1 MQDATTS
8 CCQSE
13 AQTLYRPWLQAN
25 DATGNSTEPQSRND
39 RNLHTIAQLASLRL
53 GTQRAII
60 FLIDDGSQHILSEA
74 TQNLPP
80 SYDSSSTQHE
90 LLLSA
95 ISLLLSGQHVP
106 AELTP
111 HTESND
117 PPKPDHFIST
127 DCRSDDR
134 FKDHEIVKKE
144 GGVRFAAGVPL
155 LSRHNCTIG
164 ALVVLDKSPR
174 DRVEDKDFLEL
185 KDYAQCIVR
194 HLELVRSSV
203 EHSRETKVLRG
214 IAGCFANQ
222 YQFPPCE
229 EKSEESINAR
239 CDINEQDPSNL
250 ELEAEGLSNLGN
262 LPDSIEMSLQATFN
276 EAVEVLRDCS
286 QADGAVIFG
295 PPAVASLMVIDE
307 KTSPPEP
314 DHNDSDDLPSIV
326 LASCSRDGTAFTVQ
340 KDQRAPS
347 VGTLHRL
354 ASIYPRGMLFN
365 VVGDSVNTLQPTN
378 GGRRSSGTVT
388 ATEYVVRDAHDVK
401 EVLTMLRADVVSNL
415 TEAQTLIFLP
425 IYDHD
430 NKTLLA
436 SCFAWHDTGIDTAVG
451 HRDVTDYHVLGN
463 FLSHSVAQLML
474 QNKDSEQKKFMS
486 NFSHELRT
494 PINGILGSAQFL
506 QDTVSDDYQNELL
519 QSIVVSSNTLLD
531 TASLSHLLSCV
542 PVLLHTMFP
551 TLEHVPFWANAADVP
566 IKRWSKLLASQ
577 HN

>member
-1 MQDATTS
+1 MQDATPS

-13 AQTLYRPWLQAN
+13 AQTLYRHWPGAN
-25 DATGNSTEPQSRND
+25 DATDKSTEPQLRND
-39 RNLHTIAQLASLRL
+39 RNLHAIAQLASLRL
-53 GTQRAII
+53 GTQHAII
-60 FLIDDGSQHILSEA
+60 FLIDNESQHILAEA
-74 TQNLPP
+74 TQNLPL
-80 SYDSSSTQHE
+80 SYDPSSTEYE

-95 ISLLLSGQHVP
+95 SSLLRSAQHDP

-111 HTESND
+111 HTVSND
-117 PPKPDHFIST
+117 PSKPDHFIST
-127 DCRSDDR
+127 DCSSDHR

-164 ALVVLDKSPR
+164 ALVVLDESPR
-174 DRVEDKDFLEL
+174 DCVEDKDLLEL

-194 HLELVRSSV
+194 HLELVRSSA
-203 EHSRETKVLRG
+203 EHSRETNVLRG

-222 YQFPPCE
+222 YQSPPCE
-229 EKSEESINAR
+229 EQSEESMNAR
-239 CDINEQDPSNL
+239 CGTNEQDPSNL
-250 ELEAEGLSNLGN
+250 ELEAEELSDLGD
-262 LPDSIEMSLQATFN
+262 LPDSIETSLQITFN
-276 EAVEVLRDCS
+276 EAAKVLRDCS
-286 QADGAVIFG
+286 LADGAIIFG

-314 DHNDSDDLPSIV
+314 DHNRSDDLPSIV
-326 LASCSRDGTAFTVQ
+326 LASCSRDGAAF
-340 KDQRAPS
+340 DQRAPS
-347 VGTLHRL
+347 VGTLQRL
-354 ASIYPRGMLFN
+354 ASVYPRGMLFN
-365 VVGDSVNTLQPTN
+365 MAGDSVNTLKPTN
-378 GGRRSSGTVT
+378 DGRRFSGTAT
-388 ATEYVVRDAHDVK
+388 ATEYVVGDAHDI
-401 EVLTMLRADVVSNL
+401 EQVLIMLRADVVNNL
-415 TEAQTLIFLP
+415 TEAQTLTFLP
-425 IYDHD
+425 VHDHD

-451 HRDVTDYHVLGN
+451 HRDVADYHVLGN

-531 TASLSHLLSCV
+531 TASLSHLPSCV
-542 PVLLHTMFP
+542 PVLSHMMSMNLG
-551 TLEHVPFWANAADVP
+551 HVPSWANAAEIP
-566 IKRWSKLLASQ
+566 TKR
-577 HN
+577 